1 MKAPEQPRPR
11 SSRVRRWLGHLFREW
26 TIESWR
32 PIAPAFA
39 RPEPLKW
46 SDAQVTLAWLGHAT
60 VLINFFGVKIL
71 TDPVLFP
78 RIGIRLP
85 GFTIGPKRLTAP
97 ALEFHELP
105 KIDLI
110 LLSHA
115 HFDHFDLRTLRCFD
129 ENTSVISARATSD
142 LLKRT
147 HFRDVTELDW
157 GEGKTFKT
165 AAGEI
170 DITAFAVKHWGARKR
185 RDDYRGYSGYL
196 LERNGRRI
204 IFAGDT
210 AMTDSFAELRR
221 RGAIAEPGSAGQP
234 LRFTTNA
241 SSTEATRRG
250 WATQPVESTGCPPGA
265 KRVDVAIMS
274 VGAYNPWIR
283 SHCTPEQAIEMAN
296 AAGARFIMPVHHQ
309 TFRLSFEPFREPI
322 ERFEAALS
330 KTPERIALRE
340 IGETFVLPL

>member
-1 MKAPEQPRPR
+1 
-11 SSRVRRWLGHLFREW
+11 VRRWLGHLFREW

-32 PIAPAFA
+32 RIAPAFA
-39 RPEPLKW
+39 RPTPSKW
-46 SDAQVTLAWLGHAT
+46 SDTQVALAWLGHST
-60 VLINFFGVKIL
+60 VLINFFGVTIL

-78 RIGIRLP
+78 RVGIRLP
-85 GFTIGPKRLTAP
+85 GITIGPKRLTAA
-97 ALEFHELP
+97 ALRFDDLP
-105 KIDLI
+105 QIDLI

-115 HFDHFDLRTLRCFD
+115 HFDHFDLRTLRRFD

-147 HFRDVTELDW
+147 QFRDVTELDW
-157 GEGKTFKT
+157 GEGNTFKT

-170 DITAFAVKHWGARKR
+170 NIRAFAVKHWGARKR
-185 RDDYRGYSGYL
+185 RDDYRGYGGYL

-204 IFAGDT
+204 VFAGDT

-221 RGAIAEPGSAGQP
+221 HRAID
-234 LRFTTNA
+234 L
-241 SSTEATRRG
+241 
-250 WATQPVESTGCPPGA
+250 
-265 KRVDVAIMS
+265 AIMS
-274 VGAYNPWIR
+274 IGAYNPWIR

-296 AAGARFIMPVHHQ
+296 AAGARFITPVHHQ

-322 ERFEAALS
+322 ERFEAALG